1 MRIYVGNLSFGTTSD
16 DLRAE
21 FEAFGKVESV
31 QLITDRETGKAKGFA
46 FVEMPSAA
54 EAQTAMA
61 ELNGKNLHERT
72 IVVNEAK
79 PRSDDRGRERGDRTG
94 GYGGGRSRSY

>member
-16 DLRAE
+16 DIRAE
-21 FEAFGKVESV
+21 FEAFGKVDSV
-31 QLITDRETGKAKGFA
+31 QVITDRETGKAKGFA
-46 FVEMPSAA
+46 FVDMPSQA

-79 PRSDDRGRERGDRTG
+79 GRTDDRGGGYEDRSG
-94 GYGGGRSRSY
+94 GYGNRPRRQ

>member
-16 DLRAE
+16 DIRAE
-21 FEAFGKVESV
+21 FEAFGKVDSV
-31 QLITDRETGKAKGFA
+31 QVITDRETGKAKGFA
-46 FVEMPSAA
+46 FVEMPSQA

-79 PRSDDRGRERGDRTG
+79 GRTDDRGGGYEDRSG
-94 GYGGGRSRSY
+94 GYGNRQRR